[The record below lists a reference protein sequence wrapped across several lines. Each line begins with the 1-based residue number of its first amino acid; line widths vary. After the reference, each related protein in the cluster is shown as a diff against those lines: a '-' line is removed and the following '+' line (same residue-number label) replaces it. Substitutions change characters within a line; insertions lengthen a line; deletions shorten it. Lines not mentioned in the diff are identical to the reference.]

1 VERALERTAPAL
13 QAVSRDPDVME
24 AMFEMLETQRLLDG
38 AAKITLVPTGT
49 GKLAPLLT
57 GSR

>member
-1 VERALERTAPAL
+1 
-13 QAVSRDPDVME
+13 ME
-24 AMFEMLETQRLLDG
+24 AMFEMLETQRLFDG
-38 AAKITLVPTGT
+38 EAKITLVPAGT